1 MWEETKPTT
10 KFTIEK
16 FGLLSFPSLS
26 KKQTKQLHDII
37 NNEVEDMLNRV
48 HNTMKAKNY
57 E

>member
-16 FGLLSFPSLS
+16 FGLLSCPSLS